1 MESNPI
7 LKAIYSRKSVRLYNE
22 DIEVTKQQLEEL
34 MRAGMAA
41 PSARNMQPWAFIA
54 ITNRSILD
62 LLANGLP
69 YAKMLFKAKAA
80 IVVCGIPEKSGTDSP
95 EGYWVQDCSAASQ
108 NILLAA
114 EAIGLG
120 SVWTGV
126 YPRPERVKVV
136 RDILG
141 IPESV
146 IPLNLLPIGV
156 PVGTEKPKD
165 KFRSENIL
173 WEGWT

>member
-1 MESNPI
+1 METNPI

-22 DIEVTKQQLEEL
+22 DIDVTKEQLVEL

-41 PSARNMQPWAFIA
+41 PSARNLQPWAFIA
-54 ITNRSILD
+54 ITNRSTLD
-62 LLANGLP
+62 QLANGLP
-69 YAKMLFKAKAA
+69 YAKMLFRAKAA
-80 IVVCGIPEKSGTDSP
+80 IVVCGVPDKSGPDSP
-95 EGYWVQDCSAASQ
+95 EGYWVQDCSAATQ

-126 YPRPERVKVV
+126 YPRPERVNVV

-146 IPLNLLPIGV
+146 IPLNLLPIGA
-156 PVGTEKPKD
+156 PAGTEKSKD
-165 KFRSENIL
+165 KFRVENIL
-173 WEGWT
+173 WESW